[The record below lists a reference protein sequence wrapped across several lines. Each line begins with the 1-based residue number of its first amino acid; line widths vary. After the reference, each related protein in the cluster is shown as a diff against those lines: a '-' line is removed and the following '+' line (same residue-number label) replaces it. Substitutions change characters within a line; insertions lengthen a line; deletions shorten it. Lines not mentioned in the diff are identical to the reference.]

1 MTCDALWN
9 RSEPTVNKAL
19 VTGATGFVGSHLVE
33 LLAEAGVGVRALV
46 RRTSDTRLLDQLG
59 VGRIEGDL
67 HDAPALARAAQGVDV
82 VFHLAAL
89 TRARSREEF
98 FRVNARAVEGVAGAA
113 AEAGARLVFLSS
125 LAAVGPALDGRAV
138 RETDPPKPITDYGRS
153 KLDGEAA
160 CTTAVP
166 GEVVI
171 LRAPAVYGPR
181 DRDIYRFFAMAAR
194 GFVAMPTGPQR
205 RIQMLYV
212 RDLVEALVA
221 AGRTKGAR
229 LLYHVAE
236 ARSYTWREVAELVG
250 EAVGRRVHVVPVP
263 PVLVGVA
270 AVISELSAKAVGRT
284 TIFTRDKARE
294 LLAPGWLCDTAAA
307 ERDLGYT
314 ARTPLATGLKATAD
328 WYRARGWL

>member
-1 MTCDALWN
+1 MH
-9 RSEPTVNKAL
+9 KAL

-46 RRTSDTRLLDQLG
+46 RRTSNTRLLDQLG
-59 VGRIEGDL
+59 ADCIEGDL
-67 HDAPALARAAQGVDV
+67 EDALALARAAQGVDV

-98 FRVNARAVEGVAGAA
+98 FRVNARAVEAVARAA
-113 AEAGARLVFLSS
+113 AGAGARLVYLSS
-125 LAAVGPALDGRAV
+125 LAAVGPAQDGRAV
-138 RETDPPKPITDYGRS
+138 RETDPPRPITDYGRS

-160 CTTAVP
+160 CTTAVA
-166 GEVVI
+166 GDVVI

-194 GFVAMPTGPQR
+194 GLIAMPTGPQR

-212 RDLVEALVA
+212 RDLAEALIT
-221 AGRTKGAR
+221 AGRTRSAR

-250 EAVGRRVHVVPVP
+250 EAVGKRVHVVPVP
-263 PVLVGVA
+263 AVLVSVA
-270 AVISELSAKAVGRT
+270 AGMSELGARAVGRT

-294 LLAPGWLCDTAAA
+294 LLAPGWLCETTAA
-307 ERDLGYT
+307 ERDLGFA
-314 ARTPLATGLKATAD
+314 ARTPLATGLKATAE